1 MKVLVSLL
9 CSQQQRT
16 YNRNRTSQRLAARFG
31 FLKLNSE
38 DKTDMEKLIE
48 EFSLGLFFWQ
58 SLLFIALVF
67 LLWRYAW
74 KPILNAVNDREE
86 GIKNALAAAE
96 EAKKE
101 MQNVTADSEKLLQEA
116 RAEREIML
124 KEAREI
130 KDKIVADAKELAEVE
145 GDKLIKQAQA
155 TIESEKKAAVADLK
169 NQVAE
174 LSVGIAEK
182 IIKDQ
187 LANKNKQLKMVDD
200 LLDDI
205 KLD

>member
-1 MKVLVSLL
+1 
-9 CSQQQRT
+9 
-16 YNRNRTSQRLAARFG
+16 
-31 FLKLNSE
+31 
-38 DKTDMEKLIE
+38 MEQLIE
-48 EFSLGLFFWQ
+48 DFSIGLFFWQ
-58 SLLFIALVF
+58 TLLFIALVL

-101 MQNVTADSEKLLQEA
+101 MQNVTADSEKLLKEA
-116 RAEREIML
+116 RLEREGML

-130 KDKIVADAKELAEVE
+130 KDQIVSEAKEHAQIE

-155 TIESEKKAAVADLK
+155 TIESEKKAAVNDIK

-174 LSVGIAEK
+174 LSVDIAEK
-182 IIKDQ
+182 IIKEQ
-187 LANKNKQLKMVDD
+187 LANRDKQIKMVDNM
-200 LLDDI
+200 LGDI